1 MPDELRQQ
9 LAVDV
14 LDHADQ
20 IKLPATASGPP
31 QARVPACA
39 ALAHTEELLDRRA
52 VEVSG
57 CHGTQGAE
65 DFVKSMKPG
74 GFGRAW
80 GDLLL
85 YYMLG
90 SDPALW
96 PAGERGGGG
105 MAYQR
110 RIEGV
115 ASA

>member
-1 MPDELRQQ
+1 M
-9 LAVDV
+9 
-14 LDHADQ
+14 
-20 IKLPATASGPP
+20 
-31 QARVPACA
+31 ARHDLSCA

-74 GFGRAW
+74 WLGGH
-80 GDLLL
+80 GGGELLL

-96 PAGERGGGG
+96 PAGERRERGLIMHDKG
-105 MAYQR
+105 YYHSCFR
-110 RIEGV
+110 R
-115 ASA
+115 SS